1 MWQDIA
7 NAVALVLIIEGMMP
21 FISPTQWRL
30 LLARVAAADD
40 RTLRTAGLIAMIAG
54 LCLLQ
59 WMR

>member
-1 MWQDIA
+1 MWEDVLRA
-7 NAVALVLIIEGMMP
+7 LALVLIIEGMMP
-21 FISPTQWRL
+21 FLSPTRWRL
-30 LLARVAAADD
+30 LLARVAATDD

>member
-30 LLARVAAADD
+30 LLARVAAAVV
-40 RTLRTAGLIAMIAG
+40 TLL
-54 LCLLQ
+54 
-59 WMR
+59 

>member
-40 RTLRTAGLIAMIAG
+40 RTLRTAGLKLMIAEFS
-54 LCLLQ
+54 
-59 WMR
+59 